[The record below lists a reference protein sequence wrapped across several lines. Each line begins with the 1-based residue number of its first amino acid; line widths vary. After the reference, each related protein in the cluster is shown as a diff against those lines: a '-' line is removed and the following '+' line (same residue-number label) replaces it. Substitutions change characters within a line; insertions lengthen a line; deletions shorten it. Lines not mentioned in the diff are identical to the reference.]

1 MDKIYQ
7 LTNALHNA
15 KMAEDE
21 AKKKRIAL
29 EEELATAI
37 EVPNDFEGSRTRE
50 VENFKVCVKRSMNIK
65 IDVTKLHEIETKNS
79 ISKEDMDKAFRW
91 KAELNKKPFEA
102 LPESTRTVLAEAI
115 TKTPGKVS
123 ITVEKKS
130 EEE

>member
-37 EVPNDFEGSRTRE
+37 ELPNDFEGSRTRE

-65 IDVTKLHEIETKNS
+65 IDVVKLHEIEER